1 MSHVIVCE
9 HASLTTEACAP
20 TLSLARVSATAFDYL
35 CQLSEGFK
43 RSGASLLQ
51 IEGQRRLRLDGYVGV
66 IQTPCGTTVEVL
78 PKHMDAEAPE
88 AAPACRRLLRKLIQ
102 SFFDVPSREV
112 GAASLETFKLPLH
125 EWLMQRFVE
134 ELDRIVQR
142 GVRFSYKRVEEEQP
156 FLRGQLN
163 VVAQLR
169 QPPGRAHH
177 FQIRHDVFTPDRPEN
192 RLLRAALE
200 RVRKLTQQPDTWRL
214 AQELSLRLA
223 DIPIST
229 QIEADFKV
237 WRNDRLVAHYQAARP
252 WCELILRQMMPLA
265 VHGSTQGMSMLFSM
279 DKLFERHVAAWLRNR
294 LDGACRI
301 RTPAASEYL
310 CRQGSEQMFRLE
322 PDILVE
328 HGPQRK
334 WVLDAKWKV
343 LDESDRDGKYGVSQ
357 ADLYQLFAYGHK
369 YMGGAGELALIYPM
383 SPKFRKPLQPLCFSD
398 ELRLHVVPFDLEADH
413 LIESAQLTL
422 PMAGLRASRSTDTAH
437 LSFPHEPIY

>member
-9 HASLTTEACAP
+9 HASLTTEACSAS
-20 TLSLARVSATAFDYL
+20 LSLASVSTTAFEYL

-78 PKHMDAEAPE
+78 PKHMDAEDPD

-112 GAASLETFKLPLH
+112 GAADLETFKLPLH

-156 FLRGQLN
+156 FLRGQLS
-163 VVAQLR
+163 VMAQLR
-169 QPPGRAHH
+169 QPPGRAHQ

-192 RLLRAALE
+192 RLLRTALE

-223 DIPIST
+223 DIPLST
-229 QIEADFKV
+229 QIEADFKA
-237 WRNDRLVAHYQAARP
+237 WRNDRLLAHYQAARP
-252 WCELILRQMMPLA
+252 WCELILQQMMPLA
-265 VHGSTQGMSMLFSM
+265 VHGQTQGMSLLFAM
-279 DKLFERHVAAWLRNR
+279 DKLFERHVAGWLCSR

-301 RTPAASEYL
+301 RTPASSQYL
-310 CRQGSEQMFRLE
+310 CRQGGENIFRLE
-322 PDILVE
+322 PDILIE
-328 HGPQRK
+328 HGSMHK

-343 LDESDRDGKYGVSQ
+343 LDETDRDDKYGLSQ
-357 ADLYQLFAYGHK
+357 ADFYQLFAYGHK
-369 YMGGAGELALIYPM
+369 YMGGAGDMALIYPM
-383 SPKFRKPLQPLCFSD
+383 SPKFRQPMVPFTFSD
-398 ELRLHVVPFDLEADH
+398 ELRLHVLPFDFDHDH
-413 LIESAQLTL
+413 LQGGQALGL
-422 PMAGLRASRSTDTAH
+422 PWLRPVQRAP
-437 LSFPHEPIY
+437 LSMHA

>member
-9 HASLTTEACAP
+9 HASLTTEACSP
-20 TLSLARVSATAFDYL
+20 SLSLAWVSTTAFEYL

-102 SFFDVPSREV
+102 SYFDVPSREV
-112 GAASLETFKLPLH
+112 GAAGLETFKLPLH
-125 EWLMQRFVE
+125 EWLMQRYLE

-142 GVRFSYKRVEEEQP
+142 GVRFSYQRVEEEQP

-169 QPPGRAHH
+169 QPPGRAHQ
-177 FQIRHDVFTPDRPEN
+177 FQIRHDVFTSDRPEN
-192 RLLRAALE
+192 RLLRTALE

-223 DIPIST
+223 DIPLCT
-229 QIEADFKV
+229 EIESDFKA

-265 VHGSTQGMSMLFSM
+265 VHGQTQGMSLLFAM
-279 DKLFERHVAAWLRNR
+279 DKLFERHVAGWLRSR

-301 RTPAASEYL
+301 RTPASSQYL
-310 CRQGSEQMFRLE
+310 CRQGGENIFRLE
-322 PDILVE
+322 PDILIE
-328 HGPQRK
+328 HGPMHK

-343 LDESDRDGKYGVSQ
+343 LDETDRDDKYGLSQ
-357 ADLYQLFAYGHK
+357 ADFYQLFAYGYK
-369 YMGGAGELALIYPM
+369 YMGGAGDMALIYPM
-383 SPKFRKPLQPLCFSD
+383 SPKFRQPMVPFLFSN
-398 ELRLHVVPFDLEADH
+398 ELRLHVLPFDFDRDFLQGGQA
-413 LIESAQLTL
+413 LGL
-422 PMAGLRASRSTDTAH
+422 PWLGSVHKAPHPMRA
-437 LSFPHEPIY
+437 

>member
-1 MSHVIVCE
+1 MSHVIVYE
-9 HASLTTEACAP
+9 HASLTTEACSP
-20 TLSLARVSATAFDYL
+20 TLSLAKVSATAFEYL

-43 RSGASLLQ
+43 RSGATLLQ

-112 GAASLETFKLPLH
+112 GDASLETFKLPLH

-142 GVRFSYKRVEEEQP
+142 GVRFSYQRVEEEQP

-169 QPPGRAHH
+169 QPPGRAHY

-214 AQELSLRLA
+214 AQELSLRLV
-223 DIPIST
+223 DIPISA
-229 QIEADFKV
+229 QIEADFNA

-265 VHGSTQGMSMLFSM
+265 VHGPTQGMSLLFSM
-279 DKLFERHVAAWLRNR
+279 DKLFERHVATWLRNR

-310 CRQGSEQMFRLE
+310 CRQGGEQMFRLE
-322 PDILVE
+322 PDILLE

-343 LDESDRDGKYGVSQ
+343 LDETDRDDKYGMSQ

-369 YMGGAGELALIYPM
+369 YMGGAGDMALIYPM
-383 SPKFRKPLQPLCFSD
+383 SPKFRQPLQPFSFSD

-413 LIESAQLTL
+413 LIESSQLTL
-422 PMAGLRASRSTDTAH
+422 PMARLRASLSTDTAH